1 MWHKEMPASELMP
14 TAKEPG
20 TCSLGWAQGRG
31 QQHWHPSSLPLSGA
45 LEQTQQ
51 VTSQKI
57 REKAKMKG
65 GLVYTMPGGPRA
77 RTPGQYFHSLLGTK
91 SLVGA
96 WQTGSQVLM

>member
-57 REKAKMKG
+57 REKAKKTGQGGGNYNVDRKG
-65 GLVYTMPGGPRA
+65 LSNTLIL
-77 RTPGQYFHSLLGTK
+77 Q
-91 SLVGA
+91 
-96 WQTGSQVLM
+96 